1 MLTDRT
7 WLQSKS
13 CFLPG
18 LAGYRGLCDP
28 GPGGLSLSTGAAD
41 SQMAD
46 SCGDDRRLG
55 ARNRPASFRIRP
67 SIPAGGILRSN
78 RPGSFG
84 FIVYD
89 LVVLG
94 AYIPPTG
101 GEGYGL
107 WPSGEWL
114 PDAAKKFISKW
125 EG

>member
-1 MLTDRT
+1 MYAPRTTRSYTMKPKEPGRLDRSIPPAGMLGRIRKD
-7 WLQSKS
+7 
-13 CFLPG
+13 
-18 LAGYRGLCDP
+18 AGRSRAP
-28 GPGGLSLSTGAAD
+28 
-41 SQMAD
+41 
-46 SCGDDRRLG
+46 RR
-55 ARNRPASFRIRP
+55 RSSFRIRP

-84 FIVYD
+84 FILYN